1 MLADI
6 PVEHYSY
13 VALFLFFAGI
23 YGFFT
28 RKNMIAML
36 ISIELILNGINLQ
49 FVAFNKYLY
58 PDLMEGMIF
67 SMFIIGVAAAEAAVA
82 IAIIINVYRRLKTIN
97 IEKVNSMKY

>member
-1 MLADI
+1 MANI

-13 VALFLFFAGI
+13 IALFVFFAGL

-36 ISIELILNGINLQ
+36 MSIELILNAVNIQ
-49 FVAFNKYLY
+49 FVAFNHYLY

-67 SMFIIGVAAAEAAVA
+67 SLFIIGVAAAEAAVA

-97 IEKVNSMKY
+97 VEKVNSMKY

>member
-1 MLADI
+1 MLAEI

-13 VALFLFFAGI
+13 IALFIFFVGI

-36 ISIELILNGINLQ
+36 MSIELILNAINLQ

-67 SMFIIGVAAAEAAVA
+67 SLFIIGVAAAEAAVA